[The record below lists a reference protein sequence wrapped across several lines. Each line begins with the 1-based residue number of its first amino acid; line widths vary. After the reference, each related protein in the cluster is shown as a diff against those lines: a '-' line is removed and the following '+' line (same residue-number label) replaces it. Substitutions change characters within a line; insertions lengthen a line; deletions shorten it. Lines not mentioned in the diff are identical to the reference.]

1 MTIYLFDGTMDGLLT
16 AVITGS
22 VPLITGAVP
31 LIIFDPYS
39 TFVPLRKKCPSVL
52 PIGAS
57 QHQLLAHPSTNY
69 SCGNQYLITSYFIKA
84 LHHQRILM

>member
-57 QHQLLAHPSTNY
+57 QHQLHVLLYQGFAPSKDSHVINGT
-69 SCGNQYLITSYFIKA
+69 A
-84 LHHQRILM
+84 P

>member
-39 TFVPLRKKCPSVL
+39 TFVPLRKKRPSVL
-52 PIGAS
+52 PVGAT
-57 QHQLLAHPSTNY
+57 QRQLLLRKSVSHYVLLYQDFAPSKDSHVINGT
-69 SCGNQYLITSYFIKA
+69 A
-84 LHHQRILM
+84 P

>member
-22 VPLITGAVP
+22 VPHSERNARQ
-31 LIIFDPYS
+31 S
-39 TFVPLRKKCPSVL
+39 C
-52 PIGAS
+52 
-57 QHQLLAHPSTNY
+57 QLAHPSTNY